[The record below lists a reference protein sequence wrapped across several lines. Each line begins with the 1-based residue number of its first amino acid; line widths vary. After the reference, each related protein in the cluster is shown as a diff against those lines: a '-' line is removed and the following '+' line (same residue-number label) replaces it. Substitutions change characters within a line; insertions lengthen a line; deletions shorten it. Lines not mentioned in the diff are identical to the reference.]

1 MKGTLG
7 FLLINFH
14 FNSHTCLMATILDKA
29 ILRRRALQSAEVEK
43 QERVQGEM
51 WSPGYKS
58 QGLDLKVH
66 LRTIWKVSEK

>member
-1 MKGTLG
+1 
-7 FLLINFH
+7 
-14 FNSHTCLMATILDKA
+14 MATILDKA
-29 ILRRRALQSAEVEK
+29 ILRRRALQSAEIEK
-43 QERVQGEM
+43 QEQVQGEM